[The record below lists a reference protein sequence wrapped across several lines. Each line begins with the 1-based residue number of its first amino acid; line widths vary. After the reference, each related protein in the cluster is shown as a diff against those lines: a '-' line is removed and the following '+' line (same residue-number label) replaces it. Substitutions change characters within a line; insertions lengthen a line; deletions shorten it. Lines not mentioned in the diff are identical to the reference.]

1 MTQNP
6 PRFQLKDR
14 FGRIVDYLR
23 LSVTDRCDFRCIY
36 CMSEQMNFLPRQEIL
51 TLEEL
56 ELVALAFVQ
65 LGVKKI
71 RVTGGEP
78 LVRSGVTGLLSQL
91 SKMKG
96 IETLAMTT
104 NGSLLGEMASTL
116 KTSGVQRINV
126 SLDTLSAERFRSMT
140 RVGDLDRVLKSL
152 DVALSQGFNR
162 IKLNTVVLRDR
173 NHDEV
178 CDLVAFA
185 VKKGLDISFIEEM
198 PLGLIDS
205 HDRKEA
211 FYSSSAIRDDLSR
224 HWHLEPMDVSTG
236 GPSRYWKLEGSPIRV
251 GFISPHSQNFC
262 ASCNRVRVTAEGK
275 LLLCLGNEHSV
286 DLRAVIRSS
295 SGDLELLKKSII
307 EAMAIK
313 PEKHHFEV
321 ETQPVIFRHMSVT
334 GG

>member
-1 MTQNP
+1 
-6 PRFQLKDR
+6 
-14 FGRIVDYLR
+14 
-23 LSVTDRCDFRCIY
+23 
-36 CMSEQMNFLPRQEIL
+36 MSEQMTFLPRQEIL

-56 ELVALAFVQ
+56 ELVAEAFVH

-78 LVRSGVTGLLSQL
+78 LVRSGVTGLLEKLSQI
-91 SKMKG
+91 KG
-96 IETLAMTT
+96 LETLALTT

-116 KTSGVQRINV
+116 KSSGVQRINL
-126 SLDTLSAERFRSMT
+126 SLDTLSPDRFRAMT
-140 RVGDLDRVLKSL
+140 RVGDLHQVLKNL
-152 DVALSQGFNR
+152 DIALSQGFER

-185 VKKGLDISFIEEM
+185 VQKGIDISFIEEM

-205 HDRKEA
+205 HDRNEA
-211 FYSSSAIRDDLSR
+211 FYSSDAIRKDLDR
-224 HWHLEPMDVSTG
+224 HWQLKPLELTTG
-236 GPSRYWKLEGSPIRV
+236 GPSRYWALQGTSIRV

-262 ASCNRVRVTAEGK
+262 GSCNRVRLTAEGK
-275 LLLCLGNEHSV
+275 LLLCLGNEHAV
-286 DLRAVIRSS
+286 DLRAVIRAT
-295 SGDLELLKKSII
+295 SGDIETLKKTII

-313 PEKHHFEV
+313 PERHHFELQ
-321 ETQPVIFRHMSVT
+321 TQPVIFRHMSVT